1 MNNVLVVEN
10 DQTMLRTLTGC
21 LRGQG
26 GLLNYIPAANKVQ
39 ARELL
44 RQYTIDLVITAIRG
58 SFSDGFGLL
67 KELTIDYPDI
77 KVIVMTSTT
86 NPLLRAR
93 LKRYPSAVLLDQTR
107 DMSMLSRR
115 IFTEL
120 MIDYGG
126 HIRGINLSSFLQMIE
141 LESLS
146 CILKVSAKAKSGV
159 LWLQHGELIAARAEI
174 TTGHE
179 AALEIISWNNVV
191 IDIDYTPSDIER
203 QISTPLMMLIL
214 ESGQRDDEKQSSTTN
229 SRAYERHDLVVA
241 LDYDIK
247 NNIHH
252 CTLKDISLGGAY
264 IETDQPLDHSQ
275 KIRITLTSHV
285 MKSSCSVDAKV
296 VRTDSQGTGIQFL
309 PENPFQRQM
318 IQSIISGSLRSHY
331 TQDFE
336 QEKPTS
342 VVQLPHPTK

>member
-1 MNNVLVVEN
+1 MNNVLVVDN

-26 GLLNYIPAANKVQ
+26 GLLNFIPAANKVE

-44 RQYTIDLVITAIRG
+44 RQNRIDLVITAIRG
-58 SFSDGFGLL
+58 TLSDGFGLL
-67 KELTIDYPDI
+67 KELTAEYPAI
-77 KVIVMTSTT
+77 KLIVMTSNL

-93 LKRYPSAVLLDQTR
+93 LKRYPSAVLLDQNR

-126 HIRGINLSSFLQMIE
+126 HVRGINLSSFLQMIE
-141 LESLS
+141 LESLT
-146 CILKVSAKAKSGV
+146 CTLKISAKSKNGI
-159 LWLQHGELIAARAEI
+159 LWLQHGELIAAQAEL
-174 TTGHE
+174 TTGQE

-191 IDIDYTPSDIER
+191 IDIDYTPRDIER
-203 QISTPLMMLIL
+203 QISIPLMMLIL

-264 IETDQPLDHSQ
+264 IETDQPLDPTQ
-275 KIRITLTSHV
+275 NIRITLTSHA
-285 MKSSCSVDAKV
+285 MKSSCSVDATV
-296 VRTDSQGTGIQFL
+296 VRTDSKGTGIRFL
-309 PENPFQRQM
+309 PQNPFQRQM
-318 IQSIISGSLRSHY
+318 IQSIISGSLRTHY
-331 TQDFE
+331 TQNFD
-336 QEKPTS
+336 QEKPAS
-342 VVQLPHPTK
+342 AVHPPK